1 MNPNALKPIC
11 TALLA
16 VALLSTVFTCSG
28 RAQGLDPRKSITQYS
43 HDVWQA
49 EDGLPQNSVAA
60 IVQTWDGYIW
70 LATQEGLARF
80 DGVRFTVFDKK
91 NTKEI
96 GHSDIRALHE
106 SRDGSLWIG
115 TGGGGLARL
124 KDGRFTTYT
133 TKEGLSGNIVRTLC
147 EGRDGSLWI
156 GTDGDG
162 LSRLKDGT
170 FTTYT
175 TKQGLSSDRVVS
187 LYEDRIGSLWI
198 GTDGG
203 GLSRLKDG
211 KFTTYTT
218 DEGLPVNM
226 VWAICESRDGDLW
239 IGTYGGGLLRMKDG
253 KFVAYT
259 TKEGLSHNIVVSLY
273 EDREGSLWIGT
284 AGGLNRLRDGRFS
297 AYTAKEGSLAI
308 GWFQSV
314 KIGRGVSG
322 LAQMVVGLTG

>member
-16 VALLSTVFTCSG
+16 VAFLSTVFTCSG

-60 IVQTWDGYIW
+60 IVQTRDGYIW

-80 DGVRFTVFDKK
+80 DGVRFTVFGKK

-106 SRDGSLWIG
+106 GRDGSLWIG

-124 KDGRFTTYT
+124 KDGRFTAYT
-133 TKEGLSGNIVRTLC
+133 TKEGLSGNIVRSLC

-162 LSRLKDGT
+162 LS
-170 FTTYT
+170 
-175 TKQGLSSDRVVS
+175 
-187 LYEDRIGSLWI
+187 
-198 GTDGG
+198 
-203 GLSRLKDG
+203 
-211 KFTTYTT
+211 
-218 DEGLPVNM
+218 
-226 VWAICESRDGDLW
+226 
-239 IGTYGGGLLRMKDG
+239 
-253 KFVAYT
+253 
-259 TKEGLSHNIVVSLY
+259 
-273 EDREGSLWIGT
+273 
-284 AGGLNRLRDGRFS
+284 
-297 AYTAKEGSLAI
+297 
-308 GWFQSV
+308 
-314 KIGRGVSG
+314 
-322 LAQMVVGLTG
+322 